1 VNIQTS
7 YQKGTVWF
15 YSRFIDLLLR
25 PVHTR
30 VVGVCKEIHPENV
43 LDICSATG
51 AQCLLLDRARINAV
65 GLDLSEAM
73 VRLARRRSPPTV
85 RYVHGSALALP
96 FDNQTFACVL
106 LILALHEH
114 THAEQLT
121 MLSEAHRVLRK
132 EGTLILAEYSPP
144 KRGSHRL
151 VWSFITMIER
161 LAGGDHYRNFRAFAD
176 AGGAESL
183 ADNLPLSVQARY
195 PLFSGT
201 VSLLEFRGCIPQNR
215 DE

>member
-1 VNIQTS
+1 MQEVNVRTP
-7 YQKGTVWF
+7 YQRGTVWF
-15 YSRFIDLLLR
+15 YSHFIDLLLR
-25 PVHTR
+25 PVHAQ
-30 VVGVCKEIHPENV
+30 VVGVCKEIRPENV

-73 VRLARRRSPPTV
+73 VSSARRRSPPTI
-85 RYVHGSALALP
+85 RYVCGSALALP

-121 MLSEAHRVLRK
+121 ALSEAHRVLRK

-151 VWSFITMIER
+151 AWSFITMIER
-161 LAGGDHYRNFRAFAD
+161 LAGGDHYRNFRAFVE

-183 ADNLPLSVQARY
+183 EDDLPLSVLARY

-201 VSLLEFRGCIPQNR
+201 VSLLAFRSK
-215 DE
+215 D

>member
-1 VNIQTS
+1 MNIQTS

-15 YSRFIDLLLR
+15 YSHFIDLLLR
-25 PVHTR
+25 PVHLR
-30 VVGVCKEIHPENV
+30 VVQVCREIRPENV

-51 AQCLLLDRARINAV
+51 AQCLLLDRAGINAV

-73 VRLARRRSPPTV
+73 VRSARRRSPPTV
-85 RYVHGSALALP
+85 RYMRGSALALP
-96 FDNQTFACVL
+96 FNNQTFACVL

-121 MLSEAHRVLRK
+121 TLSEAHRVLRK
-132 EGTLILAEYSPP
+132 EGILILAEYSPP

-151 VWSFITMIER
+151 IWSFITMIER
-161 LAGGDHYRNFRAFAD
+161 LAGGDHYRNFRAFVE

-183 ADNLPLSVQARY
+183 EDNLPLAVLARY

-201 VSLLEFRGCIPQNR
+201 VALLEFRGRIP
-215 DE
+215 

>member
-1 VNIQTS
+1 MGRGHS

-15 YSRFIDLLLR
+15 YSHFIDLLLR
-25 PVHTR
+25 PVHAR
-30 VVGVCKEIHPENV
+30 VVQICKEIRPESV

-51 AQCLLLDRARINAV
+51 AQSLLLDRAGINTV

-73 VRLARRRSPPTV
+73 VRSARRHSPPSV
-85 RYVHGSALALP
+85 RYVRGSALALP
-96 FDNQTFACVL
+96 FDDQTFACVL

-144 KRGSHRL
+144 KPGSHTL
-151 VWSFITMIER
+151 VWSLITMIER
-161 LAGGDHYRNFRAFAD
+161 LAGEDHYRNFRAFVE

-183 ADNLPLSVQARY
+183 EEYLSLSVLARHS
-195 PLFSGT
+195 LFSGT
-201 VSLLEFRGCIPQNR
+201 VSLLAFRFA
-215 DE
+215 D